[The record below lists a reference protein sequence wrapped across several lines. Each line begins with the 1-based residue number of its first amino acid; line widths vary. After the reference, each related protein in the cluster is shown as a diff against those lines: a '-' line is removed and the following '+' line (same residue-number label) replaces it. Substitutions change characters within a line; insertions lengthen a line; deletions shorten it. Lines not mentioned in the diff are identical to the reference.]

1 MPYQSNKAHE
11 ETTRR
16 NTLLGIAGL
25 CVALN
30 VGLGAV
36 VYLIKLPIY
45 LDAVGTI
52 ACALL
57 AGAMGWRGFILTAF
71 VGAVS
76 FAITGLLLN
85 PVIIWFIPTQIA
97 IAAYCFWIARPILR
111 PFFASGSLGRAGTI
125 RVILLGLGLGV
136 VAGIV
141 SAPTITYVFGGITG
155 AGASVVVAV
164 LLKSGATLY
173 NSVLAS
179 GIASEPLDK
188 AIQMGAAVALVLA
201 TPRRVRALFGR
212 D

>member
-1 MPYQSNKAHE
+1 MSAQSPPSHAE
-11 ETTRR
+11 AARTT
-16 NTLLGIAGL
+16 TLLGIAGL

-36 VYLIKLPIY
+36 AYFVKLPVY

-57 AGAMGWRGFILTAF
+57 AGAMGWRGLVLAAF
-71 VGAVS
+71 VGSVS
-76 FAITGLLLN
+76 FVITGLLLN
-85 PVIIWFIPTQIA
+85 PVIIWFIPTQVA

-111 PFFASGSLGRAGTI
+111 PFVAAGSLGRAGVV
-125 RVILLGLGLGV
+125 RVVLLGLGLGV
-136 VAGIV
+136 VAGLV

-155 AGASVVVAV
+155 AGASIIVAV

-188 AIQMGAAVALVLA
+188 TIQLAAAVGLVLA
-201 TPRRVRALFGR
+201 TPRRVRALFA
-212 D
+212 